1 MPGHLPDSLEIGE
14 MLAMLAVVGA
24 MYSIV
29 VTLMLLFA
37 EPRNRM
43 PRWLRG
49 TLARIFGL
57 LRLPR

>member
-1 MPGHLPDSLEIGE
+1 MPGHLPNSLEIGE

-29 VTLMLLFA
+29 VTLMLLVA
-37 EPRNRM
+37 ELRQGV

-49 TLARIFGL
+49 TLARMTGL